1 MALFLWLKYSM
12 IFKLTTVVDITQ
24 TNARRGDDQKLANQQ
39 ANYNTLYQTIGLRV
53 NIDIISVE
61 SNLIDVTGL
70 GFGSN
75 IKGKHKV
82 WSFFFNNEYEGALSL
97 EMLISDFNFVPVI
110 GELDNT
116 YNSNLFNTTC
126 SKDTNIVFE
135 MIQE

>member
-1 MALFLWLKYSM
+1 MR
-12 IFKLTTVVDITQ
+12 FKLTTVVDITK

-53 NIDIISVE
+53 NIDIISIE
-61 SNLIDVTGL
+61 SDLIDVTGL

-82 WSFFFNNEYEGALSL
+82 WSFLFNNEYEGALSL

-135 MIQE
+135 IVKE

>member
-1 MALFLWLKYSM
+1 M

-53 NIDIISVE
+53 NIDIIS
-61 SNLIDVTGL
+61 
-70 GFGSN
+70 
-75 IKGKHKV
+75 
-82 WSFFFNNEYEGALSL
+82 ALSL